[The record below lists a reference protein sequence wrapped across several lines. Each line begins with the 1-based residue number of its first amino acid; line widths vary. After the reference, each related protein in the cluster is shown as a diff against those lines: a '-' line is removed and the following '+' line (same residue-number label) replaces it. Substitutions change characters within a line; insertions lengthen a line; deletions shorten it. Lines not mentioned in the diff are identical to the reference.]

1 MLLSSSSEDVMML
14 YVTFLNFS
22 KFNIFLVILLFLITE
37 LLRDLGAVTLIV
49 FLFYA
54 VAWPT
59 YSRSMTIVV
68 KLIYTRTKYSI
79 KIIT

>member
-1 MLLSSSSEDVMML
+1 MLVSNSGEDVMML

-22 KFNIFLVILLFLITE
+22 NFNIFLVILLFLITE

-49 FLFYA
+49 FLFKA
-54 VAWPT
+54 VVWPT
-59 YSRSMTIVV
+59 YSRPMTIVV
-68 KLIYTRTKYSI
+68 KLIYTTNKYSI